1 MPNLFREYV
10 TEQAF
15 VISLRKTHI
24 WVLAHV
30 AEGDHAKRDQKDIAA
45 APGVDHFV
53 PAVRSLIAKGLVTHN
68 SNWDKNK
75 KPAYALTDAGKH
87 VVELLKLAELIYPN
101 RKKEAA

>member
-45 APGVDHFV
+45 DAYRLFTATPSHERYLC
-53 PAVRSLIAKGLVTHN
+53 PKAQAAYMRAYLKEKGYYL
-68 SNWDKNK
+68 
-75 KPAYALTDAGKH
+75 
-87 VVELLKLAELIYPN
+87 
-101 RKKEAA
+101 